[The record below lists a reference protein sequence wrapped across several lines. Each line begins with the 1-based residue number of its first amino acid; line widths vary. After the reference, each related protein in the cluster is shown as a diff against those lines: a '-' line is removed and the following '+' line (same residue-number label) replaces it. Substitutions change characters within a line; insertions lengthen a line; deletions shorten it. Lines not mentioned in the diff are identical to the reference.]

1 MGTKVKRR
9 YIMSKKKKKLSKE
22 VKELNDNILD
32 LSKPIK
38 RKQKQIKSSDT
49 YRFANINNRQEVADL
64 FQKRTGEK
72 YQNWIQAWMVTLE
85 KSGASDMNDLN

>member
-1 MGTKVKRR
+1 
-9 YIMSKKKKKLSKE
+9 MSKKKKKLSKE

>member
-1 MGTKVKRR
+1 
-9 YIMSKKKKKLSKE
+9 MSKKKKKLSKE

-64 FQKRTGEK
+64 FQNRTGEK

>member
-1 MGTKVKRR
+1 
-9 YIMSKKKKKLSKE
+9 MSKKKKKLSKE

-38 RKQKQIKSSDT
+38 RKQKQIRSSDT